1 MDNWN
6 HFYKYHQGPAVAN
19 LLYEPLVNEDCT
31 VFCMNWN
38 PNKYYNNKLM
48 TEDLYQYWFEQ
59 EVKYLLRLKN
69 KNYAPEVIDI
79 DYSRRKIKFRW
90 YNKNLNLLSNN
101 NSIQDIDDWQEK
113 IKKIVEDLEQQNI
126 YKINMYPHTFYFDD
140 KDEAHCMDLY
150 GCTDNSSRYLNID
163 YLRPLIQNERFDKFI
178 INNTLDT
185 HKLYQE
191 TISTNYAQW
200 PGDFLNA

>member
-1 MDNWN
+1 
-6 HFYKYHQGPAVAN
+6 
-19 LLYEPLVNEDCT
+19 
-31 VFCMNWN
+31 
-38 PNKYYNNKLM
+38 
-48 TEDLYQYWFEQ
+48 
-59 EVKYLLRLKN
+59 
-69 KNYAPEVIDI
+69 
-79 DYSRRKIKFRW
+79 
-90 YNKNLNLLSNN
+90 
-101 NSIQDIDDWQEK
+101 
-113 IKKIVEDLEQQNI
+113 
-126 YKINMYPHTFYFDD
+126 MYPHTFYFDD